1 MDPLGYSQYYDEEM
15 PRPEIRNTG
24 VLYEQYLYSF
34 YRDRGMI
41 PQGFMPP
48 KIGGHGVDLKLFM
61 RDYSI
66 NTRFNQV
73 IHRTKRIPGAFIKA
87 GLSGGALNPLG
98 VIDATKYYLGGGDYL
113 GSTQNIELKLSPEDH
128 FGSSALSYQYS
139 TKKWILTG
147 KMSME
152 NVENRKLLT
161 AANVLQT
168 INEKWKGTE
177 PLRFRYKSGTPAQLP
192 EEAKKHDENAFPDT
206 TVDLAGI
213 KSACANYYT
222 AKNCH
227 YINISSHGLYYLNR
241 DPMGLS
247 QIYGVPKFTNAVST
261 MGVRFRPKK
270 GGSFGFSVS
279 MVITGNITKSRVNLN
294 DPSFAKDLQDD
305 AMECTNAPYFLKMKR
320 ERNERLY

>member
-48 KIGGHGVDLKLFM
+48 KIGGHGIDLKLFI
-61 RDYSI
+61 RNYAI
-66 NTRFNQV
+66 NTKFNQ
-73 IHRTKRIPGAFIKA
+73 IIQRTKR
-87 GLSGGALNPLG
+87 LPLG
-98 VIDATKYYLGGGDYL
+98 YMKGAISAATNPAGIIDAAKYVMGGGDFL
-113 GSTQNIELKLSPEDH
+113 GGVQGIELKLSPEDDY
-128 FGSSALSYQYS
+128 GSSALSYQYS

-161 AANVLQT
+161 AANVLQV

-192 EEAKKHDENAFPDT
+192 EEAKKHDEDAFPDT

-222 AKNCH
+222 AKDCN
-227 YINISSHGLYYLNR
+227 YINISSHGLYYFNK
-241 DPMGLS
+241 DPMGLA
-247 QIYGVPKFTNAVST
+247 QTYGVPRFTNAVSS
-261 MGVRFRPKK
+261 MGVRFRPKM
-270 GGSFGFSVS
+270 GGSFGFAVS
-279 MVITGNITKSRVNLN
+279 MKITGNITKSRVNLN
-294 DPSFAKDLQDD
+294 DGSFAKDLQDD
-305 AMECTNAPYFLKMKR
+305 AMECTNAPYFLKIKR
-320 ERNERLY
+320 EK